1 MYERMRAAVSHLR
14 NDINKIENEVP
25 RPSTEHILQ
34 GTKVRDVILR
44 SFKIGHKPNA
54 PAEEEVS
61 NMNPSPSAESG
72 GIFKQDQRIQSWAKR
87 YSQHNPIVMEGDPP
101 LVGLNASQI
110 RAMATMI
117 GERMSL
123 IQGVG
128 SIFVLEVR
136 CQNELTSDISL
147 QAPEKQKPLSKL
159 LNSSKSVGMHTWV
172 QTIYFLVF
180 TGTLRGAPT
189 NSRLYIHKRRRGQS
203 C

>member
-14 NDINKIENEVP
+14 NDVQKIEDEVP

-44 SFKIGHKPNA
+44 SFKIGHKRAA
-54 PAEEEVS
+54 PAEEDIS
-61 NMNPSPSAESG
+61 MTNTSSSTESG

-87 YSQHNPIVMEGDPP
+87 FSQHNPMVMEGDPP
-101 LVGLNASQI
+101 LVGLNASQV

-128 SIFVLEVR
+128 PVLQSEAR
-136 CQNELTSDISL
+136 CHDELTSMILASRHRKN
-147 QAPEKQKPLSKL
+147 E
-159 LNSSKSVGMHTWV
+159 NYHRNY
-172 QTIYFLVF
+172 QT
-180 TGTLRGAPT
+180 A
-189 NSRLYIHKRRRGQS
+189 
-203 C
+203 

>member
-14 NDINKIENEVP
+14 NDVQKIEDEVP

-44 SFKIGHKPNA
+44 SFKIGHKRA
-54 PAEEEVS
+54 ALAEEEVS
-61 NMNPSPSAESG
+61 TTDASASAESG

-87 YSQHNPIVMEGDPP
+87 YSQHNPMVMEGDPP

-123 IQGVG
+123 IQGVCPV
-128 SIFVLEVR
+128 F
-136 CQNELTSDISL
+136 SL
-147 QAPEKQKPLSKL
+147 KL
-159 LNSSKSVGMHTWV
+159 DARMN
-172 QTIYFLVF
+172 
-180 TGTLRGAPT
+180 
-189 NSRLYIHKRRRGQS
+189 
-203 C
+203 